1 VGYVART
8 RPTWTCRARKVGKEE
23 IMDKAAF
30 KLTVAQEI
38 LSAAKAQN

>member
-1 VGYVART
+1 MART